1 MEAVRETL
9 AESGSYFEA
18 DFASVLSGEEEALYS
33 LVAVNLLGQNSS
45 VLLLRKWMGKFL
57 TLFFFFL
64 FVSLMRS
71 DYSSD

>member
-9 AESGSYFEA
+9 AESGFYFEA

-45 VLLLRKWMGKFL
+45 VLLRKWMGKFL